1 MNEQDIKRIE
11 LLLKNE
17 KTVEAMETFNKL
29 EPEETAIYFLLKGKV
44 AQKFQQWS
52 DALNAYHRVLELD
65 PGNEEAVNNIHLIKN
80 ILNFWSPEM
89 FNP

>member
-1 MNEQDIKRIE
+1 MNKQDIDRIE
-11 LLLKNE
+11 QLLRNE
-17 KTVEAMETFNKL
+17 ETLEAMETFNKL
-29 EPEETAIYFLLKGKV
+29 ETEETAIYFLLKGKI

-65 PGNEEAVNNIHLIKN
+65 PGNGEAVNNIHLIKN